1 MYQRIVVVSMHMGLS
16 SRLAIYFALLDCEGK
31 VWGEKVAVDSAF
43 SSVTPL
49 LLYLYGLAKQP
60 CTAFF

>member
-1 MYQRIVVVSMHMGLS
+1 MQMGLS

-31 VWGEKVAVDSAF
+31 VWDEKIAVDSAF

-49 LLYLYGLAKQP
+49 PIWPG
-60 CTAFF
+60 